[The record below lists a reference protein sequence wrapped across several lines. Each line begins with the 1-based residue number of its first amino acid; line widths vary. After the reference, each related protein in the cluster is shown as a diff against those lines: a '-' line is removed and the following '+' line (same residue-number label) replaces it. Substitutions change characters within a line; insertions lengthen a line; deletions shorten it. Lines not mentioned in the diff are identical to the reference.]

1 MKRIISIILV
11 AAVIIMSA
19 MPAIAAGNKC
29 NCGNDPIIFVYGFG
43 SSLYLNNET
52 GESECVYPT
61 QTNAILNAVPDLIK
75 GIGSLAILKSN
86 ECFVGNISSVLD
98 DMMGKLAC
106 DKNGNSIF
114 DISPEPSLSDS
125 SELHLNKLN
134 ETDENIDLIDGKY
147 VFYYDWRLDP
157 FENAKELKKYI
168 EEIKK
173 LTNHDKVILSSHSQ
187 GTTIV
192 TTYLYTYGSD
202 NISKAVFLS
211 PAYKGISLI
220 GSVFTRNVTLSEKE
234 YAIEEFVRSLLGT
247 EDYGKLTIGLLSVLN
262 GFGMTT
268 SLFNFIQSILDDNL
282 DAIYDECLIELFATM
297 PGIWSFVPDEYY
309 QQAKESMF
317 GDGTGYKSLI
327 KRIDKY
333 HYNVQNNVDQI
344 LSKTKKSGVDIA
356 IILGYDISSIPVTES
371 EAKQS
376 DMLIDTELMSL
387 GAICS
392 SVGSSFEADYKQAKN
407 KCKHNHLSSD
417 KKIDASSCAFPEYTW
432 FVKGQA
438 HNAFP
443 NGYVNFFN
451 WVLKYNGQPTVRTN
465 EKYPQFITN
474 NEQGKIIPVTDLD
487 APETQGGIMIILDAI
502 AQIFKNPSKVTE

>member
-1 MKRIISIILV
+1 MPKKIIV
-11 AAVIIMSA
+11 AVALLTVIGVTLTSLFGCGKNEQNNAVNIT
-19 MPAIAAGNKC
+19 PAIPTLAAGNKC
-29 NCGNDPIIFVYGFG
+29 DCGNDPIIFVIGFG

-61 QTNAILNAVPDLIK
+61 QTKAIFDAVPDLLK
-75 GIGSLAILKSN
+75 GVGSLAILKSN
-86 ECFVGNISSVLD
+86 ERFVNNISSAIN

-106 DKNGNSIF
+106 DKNGNSVF
-114 DISPEPSLSDS
+114 DISTEPSFSDS
-125 SELHLNKLN
+125 SELHLNELN
-134 ETDENIDLIDGKY
+134 ETDEDIDLIDGKY

-157 FENAKELKKYI
+157 FENAKKLKQYI

-173 LTNHDKVILSSHSQ
+173 LTNHNKVILSSHSQ

-192 TTYLYTYGSD
+192 TTYLYTYGSKD
-202 NISKAVFLS
+202 ISKAVFLS

-220 GSVFTRNVTLSEKE
+220 GSVFTRNITLKEKK
-234 YAIEEFVRSLLGT
+234 YAFEEFIRSLIASGN
-247 EDYGKLTIGLLSVLN
+247 YGKLVTSLLSGSNSIGVITPFLN
-262 GFGMTT
+262 FAQ
-268 SLFNFIQSILDDNL
+268 NILNDNL

-309 QQAKESMF
+309 LQAKQSMF
-317 GDGTGYKSLI
+317 GESKEFDNLI

-333 HYNVQNNVDQI
+333 HYNIQNNVEKI
-344 LSKTKKSGVDIA
+344 LSDAKKNGVYIA
-356 IILGYDISSIPVTES
+356 IIFGYGISSIPVTEN

-387 GAICS
+387 GAVS
-392 SVGSSFEADYKQAKN
+392 APVGAAFDDGYKQDEN
-407 KCKHNHLSSD
+407 TCKHNHLSSD
-417 KKIDASSCAFPEYTW
+417 KKIDASTCEFPEYTW

-438 HNAFP
+438 HNAFS

-451 WVLKYNGQPTVRTN
+451 WVLKYDGQPTVRTN

-474 NEQGKIIPVTDLD
+474 DEQGKIIPVT
-487 APETQGGIMIILDAI
+487 
-502 AQIFKNPSKVTE
+502 